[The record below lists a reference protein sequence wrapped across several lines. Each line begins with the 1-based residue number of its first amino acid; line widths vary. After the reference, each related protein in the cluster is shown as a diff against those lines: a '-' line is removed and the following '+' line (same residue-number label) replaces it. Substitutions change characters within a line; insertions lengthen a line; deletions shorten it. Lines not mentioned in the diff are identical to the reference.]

1 MSRCGALRI
10 EHEGLCRRMAMVIVI
25 MVMIMVMVMVVPVSM
40 VVIMRNL
47 DATTSLIIRHFLAR
61 RTSNDLVHI

>member
-25 MVMIMVMVMVVPVSM
+25 MVMIMVMVMV
-40 VVIMRNL
+40 
-47 DATTSLIIRHFLAR
+47 
-61 RTSNDLVHI
+61 